1 MVTRFIAF
9 SVITLAG
16 TASLLAAGP
25 VSAVNERYG
34 PEEDV
39 HESATM
45 HNPARR
51 GDILSLQQILQYARQ
66 QHAGRVLE
74 AELEESNGRVYY
86 EVEILDVHGEVW
98 EMNFDARTGELLGAD
113 LED

>member
-1 MVTRFIAF
+1 VVTRLLAI

-25 VSAVNERYG
+25 GSTGNERNNAD
-34 PEEDV
+34 EDV
-39 HESATM
+39 HESATV
-45 HNPARR
+45 HNPGRP
-51 GDILSLQQILQYARQ
+51 GDILSLQQILQYAWQ

-74 AELEESNGRVYY
+74 AELEEHNGRIYY

-98 EMNFDARTGELLGAD
+98 EMNFDARSGELLGAE